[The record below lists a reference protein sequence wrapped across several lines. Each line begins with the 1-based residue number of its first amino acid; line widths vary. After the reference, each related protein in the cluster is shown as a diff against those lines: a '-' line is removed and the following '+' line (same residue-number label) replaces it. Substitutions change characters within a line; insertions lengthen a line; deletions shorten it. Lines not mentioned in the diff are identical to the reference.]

1 MLEYPAP
8 AIPAGYEMAG
18 IMSLSPSSWRILVA
32 SLRTSQQRPPIRA
45 YTVRIVRAA

>member
-18 IMSLSPSSWRILVA
+18 DYELVA
-32 SLRTSQQRPPIRA
+32 IELAHTGSEFADHNSAHLSG
-45 YTVRIVRAA
+45 RIPYG